1 MPSLKFSGHQSFSFR
16 NSWLTKG
23 IYYLDKYPDL
33 FKRDDA
39 MVILGVGKNMVN
51 SIRHWC
57 TVCQLIISQRIDG
70 SYVDR
75 ITEIGDLLFINEN
88 KIAWDPYLEDTGT
101 LWLIHYLYATNE
113 NLYTTA
119 YHVFN
124 HLNASQFTRNE
135 LVFQLQKLAKK
146 LGVKTSV
153 NTISRDV
160 NTFIHTYVGSIFSS
174 SQKDYEDTLDCPLK
188 ELGIVS
194 HNSGEDLYFI
204 DRSSKNTLPDG
215 IFLFIVQDFIKDL
228 EQSTISVEE
237 LFYSPRSPGR
247 VLRLDETS
255 LIERLEKFDELSSG
269 RLVLSETAGI
279 RQILI
284 NEQADPTIYLARYYN
299 GMIEDNNETK

>member
-1 MPSLKFSGHQSFSFR
+1 MSSLKFSGHQSFSFR

-23 IYYLDKYPDL
+23 IYYLNKYPDL
-33 FKRDDA
+33 FRRDDA
-39 MVILGVGKNMVN
+39 MVILGVGKNMVS

-57 TVCQLIISQRIDG
+57 TVCQLITSQRKDG
-70 SYVDR
+70 KSVDL
-75 ITEIGDLLFINEN
+75 ITKIGDLLFINEN

-101 LWLIHYLYATNE
+101 LWLIHYLYATHE
-113 NLYTTA
+113 EYYTTA

-135 LVFQLQKLAKK
+135 LVYQLQQLAKK
-146 LGVKTSV
+146 LGVKASV

-160 NTFIHTYVGSIFSS
+160 NTFIHTYAGSIYSS
-174 SQKDYEDTLDCPLK
+174 NQEDYEDTLDCPLK

-204 DRSSKNTLPDG
+204 DRSPKNTLPDG

-228 EQSTISVEE
+228 DQSTISVEE

-299 GMIEDNNETK
+299 RMIEDNNETK